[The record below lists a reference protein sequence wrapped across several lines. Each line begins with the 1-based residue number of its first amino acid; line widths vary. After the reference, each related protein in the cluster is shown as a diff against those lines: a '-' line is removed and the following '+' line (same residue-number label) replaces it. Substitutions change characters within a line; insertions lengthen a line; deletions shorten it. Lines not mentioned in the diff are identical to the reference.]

1 MEPSRLSVSKTRSI
15 VGGRKVSD
23 ERILELEKLSDEAIK
38 LVLDEEENVEI
49 CPSTDSDS
57 YN

>member
-15 VGGRKVSD
+15 EGSRKVSD

-38 LVLDEEENVEI
+38 LALSEEENVEVY
-49 CPSTDSDS
+49 ST
-57 YN
+57 

>member
-23 ERILELEKLSDEAIK
+23 KRILELEKLSDEAIM
-38 LVLDEEENVEI
+38 LALSEEENVEI
-49 CPSTDSDS
+49 CVSIVPYS
-57 YN
+57 Y

>member
-1 MEPSRLSVSKTRSI
+1 MEPSRLSVNKTRSI
-15 VGGRKVSD
+15 EGGRLVSD

-38 LVLDEEENVEI
+38 LALSEEENVEI
-49 CPSTDSDS
+49 CLSIDSDS